1 MALDTI
7 PVELHPADTPK
18 IRRIERTLLGLGAAF
33 LFVNFVGLVI
43 VKADVRATDWLHMGV
58 WLICAAAGSFLIDR
72 YLPGRDP
79 LLFPITMFLSGWGLV
94 MIDRLAPNFADR
106 QTVWLV
112 VSLAAMLVVALLP
125 GPIRW
130 LRNYRYILLV
140 FGLLLLLAT
149 IILGRNPSDPYGRT
163 NAPQLWLGIGNI
175 FFQPSEALKIIL
187 VAFLASYLAEN
198 YPAMRAE
205 GLESGH
211 RSLPFSPRVLGPILL
226 MWGISVMIL
235 VWQRDLGTAILFFV
249 VFLVL
254 LYVASGYRL
263 ILISGAILIAIAAL
277 VAYQEFDVVRLRIDI
292 WLNPWPEADGRAF
305 QIVQSLLAFAAGGI
319 FGQGVGQGSP
329 TYIPVVH
336 SDFVFAAL
344 AEEWGL
350 MGVITVIVCIA
361 ILVTRGMRA
370 ALRQQRRPF
379 LALLTVG
386 LSMLIAT
393 QSLLIMAG
401 VLKLVPLTGV
411 TLPFLSYGGSSL
423 LVSFIII
430 GLLLRLSALEPHDA
444 VRTRN

>member
-7 PVELHPADTPK
+7 PVELHPAETPGV
-18 IRRIERTLLGLGAAF
+18 RRLERLLLGLSAVF
-33 LFVNFVGLVI
+33 LFVNSLALNI
-43 VKADVRATDWLHMGV
+43 VQEDTQAIRWLPLIV
-58 WLICAAAGSFLIDR
+58 WLVCAVLGNIALDR

-79 LLFPITMFLSGWGLV
+79 LLFPISMFLSGWGLV
-94 MIDRLAPNFADR
+94 MIDRLAPNFIDR
-106 QTVWLV
+106 QTLWLV
-112 VSLAAMLVVALLP
+112 VSSGAMLVTAILP
-125 GPIRW
+125 GPLRW

-140 FGLLLLLAT
+140 FGLLLLAAT
-149 IILGRNPSDPYGRT
+149 IVLGRNPSDPFGET
-163 NAPQLWLGIGNI
+163 NAPQLWLGFGTI

-205 GLESGH
+205 GLNSGQ
-211 RSLPFSPRVLGPILL
+211 RTLPFSPRVLGPILL

-235 VWQRDLGTAILFFV
+235 IWQRDLGTAILFFV

-254 LYVASGYRL
+254 LYVASGYNL
-263 ILISGAILIAIAAL
+263 ILVSGAILIAIAAL
-277 VAYQEFDVVRLRIDI
+277 VAYRQFDVVQLRIDI
-292 WLNPWPEADGRAF
+292 WINPWPEADGRAF

-350 MGVITVIVCIA
+350 LGVIMIIASIA

-370 ALRQQRRPF
+370 AVRQQRRPF

-423 LVSFIII
+423 LASFVII
-430 GLLLRLSALEPHDA
+430 GLLLRLSALESHHA
-444 VRTRN
+444 VRA

>member
-1 MALDTI
+1 MALDTV
-7 PVELHPADTPK
+7 PVELHPAETPGV
-18 IRRIERTLLGLGAAF
+18 RQLERLLLGLSAVF
-33 LFVNFVGLVI
+33 LFVNSLALNIVREDSQVI
-43 VKADVRATDWLHMGV
+43 RWIPLIIWLLCVVFGNIA
-58 WLICAAAGSFLIDR
+58 LDR

-79 LLFPITMFLSGWGLV
+79 LLFPISMFLSGWGLV
-94 MIDRLAPNFADR
+94 LIDRLAPNFSDR

-112 VSLAAMLVVALLP
+112 VSLGAMLLTAVLP
-125 GPIRW
+125 GPLRW

-140 FGLLLLLAT
+140 FGLLLLAAT
-149 IILGRNPSDPYGRT
+149 IVLGRNPSDPFGQT
-163 NAPQLWLGIGNI
+163 NAPQLWLGFGSI

-205 GLESGH
+205 GLGSGQG
-211 RSLPFSPRVLGPILL
+211 SLPFSPRVLGPILL
-226 MWGISVMIL
+226 MWGISVLIL
-235 VWQRDLGTAILFFV
+235 IWQRDLGTAILFFV

-254 LYVASGYRL
+254 LYVASGYNL
-263 ILISGAILIAIAAL
+263 ILVSGAILIAIAAL
-277 VAYQEFDVVRLRIDI
+277 VAYRQFDVVQLRIDI
-292 WLNPWPEADGRAF
+292 WINPWPEAEGRAY
-305 QIVQSLLAFAAGGI
+305 QIVQSLLAFAAGGV

-344 AEEWGL
+344 AEEWGFL
-350 MGVITVIVCIA
+350 GVIAVIACIA

-370 ALRQQRRPF
+370 AVRQQRRPF

-423 LVSFIII
+423 LASFVII
-430 GLLLRLSALEPHDA
+430 GLLLRLSALESHHA
-444 VRTRN
+444 VRT

>member
-1 MALDTI
+1 MTFDTAPI
-7 PVELHPADTPK
+7 DLQPTETPR
-18 IRRIERTLLGLGAAF
+18 IRQFERLLLGLAAAF
-33 LFVNFVGLVI
+33 LFVNSLALILVQGNSQP
-43 VKADVRATDWLHMGV
+43 VQWLHLIL
-58 WLICAAAGSFLIDR
+58 WLACAAIGSVTLDR

-79 LLFPITMFLSGWGLV
+79 LLFPISMFLSGWGLV

-112 VSLAAMLVVALLP
+112 VSLAAMLLTATLP
-125 GPIRW
+125 GPLRW
-130 LRNYRYILLV
+130 LRNFRYILLV
-140 FGLLLLLAT
+140 FGLLLLVAT
-149 IILGRNPSDPYGRT
+149 IVLGRNPSDPTGET
-163 NAPQLWLGIGNI
+163 NAPQLWLGFGSI
-175 FFQPSEALKIIL
+175 FFQPSETLKIIL

-205 GLESGH
+205 GLDSGG
-211 RSLPFSPRVLGPILL
+211 RALPFSPRVLGPILL
-226 MWGISVMIL
+226 MWGISVLIL
-235 VWQRDLGTAILFFV
+235 IWQRDLGTAILFFV

-254 LYVASGYRL
+254 LYVASGYNL
-263 ILISGAILIAIAAL
+263 ILVSGAILIAIAAL
-277 VAYQEFDVVRLRIDI
+277 VAYQQFSVVQLRVDI

-350 MGVITVIVCIA
+350 LGIITVIACIA

-370 ALRQQRRPF
+370 AVRQQRRPF

-393 QSLLIMAG
+393 QSVLIMAG
-401 VLKLVPLTGV
+401 VLKLIPLTGV

-423 LVSFIII
+423 LASFVII
-430 GLLLRLSALEPHDA
+430 GLLLRLSALESHHA
-444 VRTRN
+444 VRA